1 MLRSVGTIFIALITL
16 IIFSGSGY
24 AEGKLALFVSVAPQK
39 YFVQQIGKDLVQ
51 VHVMVQ
57 PGANPAT
64 YEPKP
69 RQMADLSKAKA
80 YFAIGVPFEAIWLK
94 KIAAANPEMKV
105 IHTEQG
111 IKRVPMATHHHNEE
125 HDAHAAKTTRIEA
138 GPSHHADEHGHGGLD
153 PHIWLS
159 PPLVKIQ
166 ARTILTALQTL
177 DPLHEGEYQ
186 ANYHE
191 FTAEI
196 DELDHQLKQTLAGRQ
211 GLRFIVFHPAWG
223 YFAHA
228 YGLEQVPIE
237 IEGKDPKPAQ
247 LEELIKEARKADI
260 KVVFVQPQFSA
271 KSARLVAK
279 AIDGQVVFADPLAGD
294 WAVNLRLVADKFKS
308 ALR

>member
-1 MLRSVGTIFIALITL
+1 MLRSVGKIFIALIIL
-16 IIFSGSGY
+16 IIY
-24 AEGKLALFVSVAPQK
+24 AEPGYSENKLVLFVSVAPQK
-39 YFVQQIGKDLVQ
+39 YFVQQIGKELVQ

-80 YFAIGVPFEAIWLK
+80 YFAVGVPFEAIWLK

-105 IHTEQG
+105 IHMEQG
-111 IKRVPMATHHHNEE
+111 IERMPMATHRHNEE
-125 HDAHAAKTTRIEA
+125 DDAHATETTRREA
-138 GPSHHADEHGHGGLD
+138 GHLHSADEHDHGGLD

-177 DPLHEGEYQ
+177 DPLHQRAYQ
-186 ANYHE
+186 ANYRE
-191 FTAEI
+191 LAAEI
-196 DELDHQLKQTLAGRQ
+196 DRLDEQLKQTLAGRQ

-228 YGLEQVPIE
+228 YGIEQVPIE

-260 KVVFVQPQFSA
+260 RVVFVQPQFSA

-279 AIDGQVVFADPLAGD
+279 AIDGQVVFADPLAED
-294 WAVNLRLVADKFKS
+294 WAVNLRVVADKFKS

>member
-1 MLRSVGTIFIALITL
+1 MLRSVSTIFITSIIL
-16 IIFSGSGY
+16 IIFSGTGY
-24 AEGKLALFVSVAPQK
+24 SEGKVAVFVSVAPQK
-39 YFVQQIGKDLVQ
+39 YFVQQIGKDLVAVQ
-51 VHVMVQ
+51 VMVQ
-57 PGANPAT
+57 AGANPAT

-80 YFAIGVPFEAIWLK
+80 YFAIGVPFEAIWLR
-94 KIAAANPEMKV
+94 KIAAANPEMKIV
-105 IHTEQG
+105 RTDQG
-111 IKRVPMATHHHNEE
+111 IKRVPMATHRHNEGGE
-125 HDAHAAKTTRIEA
+125 AHVAEA
-138 GPSHHADEHGHGGLD
+138 SRHGAEGSHHADEHSHGGLD

-166 ARTILTALQTL
+166 ARTILTALQAL
-177 DPLHEGEYQ
+177 DPLHQGEYQ
-186 ANYHE
+186 ANYRE
-191 FTAEI
+191 FITEI
-196 DELDHQLKQTLAGRQ
+196 DQLDKQLKQTLAGRR

-223 YFAHA
+223 YFARA

-247 LEELIKEARKADI
+247 LEALIKEARQADI

-279 AIDGQVVFADPLAGD
+279 AIGGEVVFADPLAED
-294 WAVNLRLVADKFKS
+294 WAANLKTVAEKFKT